1 MVANE
6 KRERNSI
13 DYFSLFL
20 HVCDLF
26 CRCIESLLEDG
37 DKCRITVLS
46 ENNSFNGDDVLIL
59 VSFIIGIECGKCGYD
74 VCR

>member
-1 MVANE
+1 MVAIE

-20 HVCDLF
+20 QVCDLF

-37 DKCRITVLS
+37 NKCRITVLS
-46 ENNSFNGDDVLIL
+46 GNN
-59 VSFIIGIECGKCGYD
+59 
-74 VCR
+74 